1 MVNLKKALWR
11 FYFHKATRAFDFPS
25 AWSSPKPVI
34 LSHLVMSLSNSHNP
48 QPTDTSL
55 CGMLIWPL
63 VDQQTREVES
73 PVLKCFVS
81 GSASGPILSS
91 LPSLLGHFGPFPCMW
106 DSRLEFCPVRHQ
118 WAIAG
123 EEERDWW
130 KWKLTEL
137 WTCSTGCCLV
147 AFPLYSSLALPHTLL
162 VLFPYFKPHYNSGL
176 QHVPVRAPF
185 AKGWLTTWSCIS
197 FVALSFS
204 TFAHLH
210 QAPRLSPTHWSFF
223 HSQLFFVPRW

>member
-1 MVNLKKALWR
+1 
-11 FYFHKATRAFDFPS
+11 
-25 AWSSPKPVI
+25 
-34 LSHLVMSLSNSHNP
+34 MSLSNSHNP

-81 GSASGPILSS
+81 GPASGPILSS

-123 EEERDWW
+123 EEERHWW
-130 KWKLTEL
+130 KWKFDWVVDLFYWL
-137 WTCSTGCCLV
+137 LLGCL
-147 AFPLYSSLALPHTLL
+147 SSLQLPCSPPHSLSSLSLFQAPLQLWSPACSCQSSFCQRLAHHL
-162 VLFPYFKPHYNSGL
+162 VMHFFRCPE
-176 QHVPVRAPF
+176 
-185 AKGWLTTWSCIS
+185 
-197 FVALSFS
+197 FS

-223 HSQLFFVPRW
+223 YSQLFFVPRW